1 MKLSTVIVL
10 IFMCLTSLLGQNINE
25 LKGEDMK
32 LSNIRLL
39 VKNFE
44 KSFKFYNETLGL
56 KCTWGD
62 KNAVFASFDIG
73 LPSGLAIFKEELM
86 AETTGAKK
94 AESISVSNDKFAI
107 IIEVEN
113 VDDMFETLQKNSI
126 NFITKPKDM
135 EAWGIRVAHFRDP
148 EGNLLEI
155 FSNLP
160 KSE

>member
-1 MKLSTVIVL
+1 
-10 IFMCLTSLLGQNINE
+10 MCLTSLLGQNINE